1 MKQHR
6 NTDANNGL
14 AGRFKERELINK
26 TLERLNSGQQRGA
39 AIMISGSA
47 GIGKSKLVDSLKR
60 EVRQHGHAILECECT
75 PKDDRPNG
83 VFIELFAR
91 GAQLIVDAGGDP
103 TPLESAIDV
112 LAGLRT
118 GKQVTAARSIGDGLY
133 LRETVRRA
141 LLDVVTPAI
150 PVIIIRDLHWAD
162 QTTITIIRYLFE
174 NLLTDPAFE
183 WTPTERAVKAYES
196 DNFRGLVIT
205 SFRETSGTQSLVQL
219 AAETNAIEHIS
230 LAGLS
235 RAGVK
240 EFLVADEVVDKL
252 VEASKGVPQ
261 KLISMIQHACNPK
274 LQHVGSA
281 PPAFSEDQSRLL
293 DILAVVDKPCSQ
305 RQLEILAP
313 KVSRLKVL
321 LEHLTREGVLRRDL
335 VNGRPSFRFS
345 NHGASESWYNGI
357 PLATQKTLHQRVADL
372 YAAQLESEPEMVAN
386 HYLAAGLPADAV
398 PYAIAAS
405 HRLEAAL
412 ALERAVELLEQV
424 IGVTDG
430 DLETDLIDRLA
441 NLYAQVDNPKKGRA
455 YLTLLKSRRPGDAC
469 EIDARTI
476 RLLNVQGLYA
486 EAEKLATESMA
497 TNPGP
502 DQELVL
508 LDLGADAAYRR
519 GDLKAAEALC
529 QNQNKPSLMNLV
541 SDAALGLR
549 NTLGKVYLF
558 REEFESAKCLFQ
570 LNLRLAETSDLQSQ
584 QAKALINLG
593 VVQLQQGDPDNALD
607 HFEKARHLAQLNG
620 DLANLS
626 IALENLAVLYHRQQA
641 FRNALL
647 FYHQSTVASR
657 RMGRRLQLTTSALNL
672 ADLYL
677 MVGDID
683 RAHRLADIANEYIQA
698 NNLRFLENQQLML
711 AGDISRALGQPEKAG
726 QLYRDAIAQI
736 DRGEQTNQRLGSLL
750 WAHAELD
757 LELERL
763 ESAQSL
769 IDRALAL
776 PSLTSES
783 LAVRLRMTQGAIY
796 AAQGEVPKAI
806 IELEAAVSGAVEGE
820 DREAVWQARY
830 RLATAYW
837 STNDTEAARTL
848 MSRALEVIERVAA
861 ELPSELRKIYR
872 EAPVRKAVRD
882 SLRLLRAGMPQPAAD
897 KALEHGSARRQP
909 PGEYRSAWLDRYPHI
924 IGRSPALFP
933 VFKALDRVSGS
944 DSMVLVRGESGTGK
958 ELVACALH
966 AHSQRRD
973 GPFIKVNCAAFVES
987 LLLSELFGHEKGA
1000 FTGAVNTKKGRFELA
1015 HGGTLF
1021 LDEIGD
1027 ISANTQVALLRVLQE
1042 GAFERVGGQETISV
1056 DVRVICATHR
1066 NLEKMVKEGSF
1077 RADLYYRLRGVII
1090 EVPAL
1095 RDRATDIP
1103 LLVQHFLRRELAPD
1117 GTTIHFDHNA
1127 LASLFQHDWPGNIR
1141 ELENVVRSA
1150 TLFADTG
1157 TVTLRELGQLGD
1169 ILPAPSE
1176 AAIMALTE
1184 ALAVTDSPESANQS
1198 VHFTGPYSN
1207 TDDGAAK
1214 SSVAA
1219 HGPSEGSEFED
1230 WLETMIN
1237 TTGSLSELKKHIE
1250 FEAIS
1255 AALRKE
1261 KGNITRAAKRLGIKR
1276 PRLSQIIHANIDLG
1290 LLKEQLT
1297 DSE

>member
-1 MKQHR
+1 MKHRR
-6 NTDANNGL
+6 NTELQNGL
-14 AGRFKERELINK
+14 AGRFKERELISK
-26 TLERLNSGQQRGA
+26 TLDRLNSGQQRGA
-39 AIMISGSA
+39 AIMISGA
-47 GIGKSKLVDSLKR
+47 PGIGKSKLVDSLKF
-60 EVRQHGHAILECECT
+60 EVRQHGHAILECECE

-91 GAQLIVDAGGDP
+91 GAQLIRDAGGDP
-103 TPLESAIDV
+103 LPLETAIDV

-118 GKQVTAARSIGDGLY
+118 HSQANAARSIGDGLY

-141 LLDVVTPAI
+141 LLDVVTPGV

-162 QTTITIIRYLFE
+162 RTTITIIRYLFE

-183 WTPTERAVKAYES
+183 WTPADRTVKSRAT
-196 DNFRGLVIT
+196 DNFRGLVIV
-205 SFRETSGTQSLVQL
+205 SFRETVDTQPLVQL
-219 AAETNAIEHIS
+219 AAQTNAIEHLS
-230 LAGLS
+230 LGGLS

-240 EFLVADEVVDKL
+240 EFLATDEIVDQL
-252 VEASKGVPQ
+252 VRASQGVPQ
-261 KLISMIQHACNPK
+261 KLISILQTACSPTVHAGIQSDSTFTANECK
-274 LQHVGSA
+274 
-281 PPAFSEDQSRLL
+281 LL
-293 DILAVVDKPCSQ
+293 DLLAVLDKPCSQ
-305 RQLEILAP
+305 RQLETLCP
-313 KVSRLKVL
+313 SLQPMSRVL
-321 LEHLTREGVLRRDL
+321 ETLTTQGVLKRDL
-335 VNGRPSFRFS
+335 ANGRALFRFAT
-345 NHGASESWYNGI
+345 HAAAERWYGCV
-357 PLATQKTLHQRVADL
+357 PPERQQALHRRVADL
-372 YAAQLESEPEMVAN
+372 YSAQIDFEPELVAS
-386 HYLAAGLPADAV
+386 HYLAAGLAADAV

-424 IGVTDG
+424 IDVTDG
-430 DLETDLIDRLA
+430 ELETELIDRLA
-441 NLYAQVDNPKKGRA
+441 NLYAEIGNPEKGRA
-455 YLTLLKSRRPGDAC
+455 NLALLKARRPNDAC
-469 EIDARTI
+469 QIDARI
-476 RLLNVQGLYA
+476 IKLLSTQGLYA
-486 EAEKLATESMA
+486 EAETLANESMTA
-497 TNPGP
+497 NPTLE
-502 DQELVL
+502 QMLVL

-519 GDLKAAEALC
+519 GDLKAAEMLC
-529 QNQNKPSLMNLV
+529 RKQTEPGLVDLV

-549 NTLGKVYLF
+549 NTLGKVHLF
-558 REEFESAKCLFQ
+558 REEFEAAKVFFEK
-570 LNLRLAETSDLQSQ
+570 NLVLAKTAGLLGQ

-593 VVQLQQGDPDNALD
+593 VVHLQQGAPDAALD
-607 HFEKARHLAQLNG
+607 HFERARSLAQRNG

-641 FRNALL
+641 FRNALS

-763 ESAQSL
+763 DSAQAL
-769 IDRALAL
+769 IERALAL

-796 AAQGEVPKAI
+796 AARGEVPKAI

-837 STNDTEAARTL
+837 STHDAEAARTL

-861 ELPSELRKIYR
+861 ELPGDLRKIYR

-882 SLRLLRAGMPQPAAD
+882 SLRLLRAGMPRPATP
-897 KALEHGSARRQP
+897 KALEHATTRRQP
-909 PGEYRSAWLDRYPHI
+909 PGEFRAAWVDRYPNI
-924 IGRSPALFP
+924 IGRSPSLFP

-966 AHSQRRD
+966 AHSQRRA

-1000 FTGAVNTKKGRFELA
+1000 FTGAVNNKKGRFELA
-1015 HGGTLF
+1015 HSGTLF

-1056 DVRVICATHR
+1056 DVRVMCATHR
-1066 NLEKMVKEGSF
+1066 NLEEMVKDGSF

-1090 EVPAL
+1090 EVPPL

-1103 LLVQHFLRRELAPD
+1103 LLVDHFLKRELAPD
-1117 GTTIHFDHNA
+1117 GTRIGFDHNA

-1150 TLFADTG
+1150 TLFADSG
-1157 TVTLRELGQLGD
+1157 TITLRELAQLGD

-1176 AAIMALTE
+1176 AAILALTE
-1184 ALAVTDSPESANQS
+1184 ALAVSQAPLSAASSSDEDEAVSEPSSEGDEGIQS
-1198 VHFTGPYSN
+1198 
-1207 TDDGAAK
+1207 
-1214 SSVAA
+1214 A
-1219 HGPSEGSEFED
+1219 HGPRDGRELND
-1230 WLETMIN
+1230 WLESMIQ

-1255 AALRKE
+1255 GALRKE

-1276 PRLSQIIHANIDLG
+1276 PRLSQIIHANLDLG